1 MCGCR
6 GGVGV
11 WGAAAPDSVEEVS
24 TWQAVSVQPRKEL
37 RVGGRRWGAPTT
49 AWYTSPRI
57 PAAPSGRE
65 AIEELEGRLSQTAK
79 TVLGFAIAA
88 GIVLSVLIRR
98 R

>member
-1 MCGCR
+1 MASCSGTTKKGTPCR
-6 GGVGV
+6 
-11 WGAAAPDSVEEVS
+11 
-24 TWQAVSVQPRKEL
+24 RKALEGSDYC
-37 RVGGRRWGAPTT
+37 VFHITQD
-49 AWYTSPRI
+49 

-79 TVLGFAIAA
+79 TVIGFAVVA